1 MSHSGRLTVSAVG
14 GSHEEVD
21 VVQVR
26 EDEFTGIA
34 VKCPE
39 AGALVHG
46 DLETG
51 RFFEFFSNALNQL
64 GETRPVSGQNRL
76 SVPR

>member
-1 MSHSGRLTVSAVG
+1 MQA
-14 GSHEEVD
+14 
-21 VVQVR
+21 R

-34 VKCPE
+34 INCPK
-39 AGALVHG
+39 AGALVHV

-64 GETRPVSGQNRL
+64 GETRPVRGQNRIR
-76 SVPR
+76 VPI